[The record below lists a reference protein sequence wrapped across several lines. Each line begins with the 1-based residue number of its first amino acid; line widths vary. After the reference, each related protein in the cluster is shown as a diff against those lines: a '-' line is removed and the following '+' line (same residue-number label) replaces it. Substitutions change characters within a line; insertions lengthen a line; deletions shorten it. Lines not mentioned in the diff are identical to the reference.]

1 MITKKRIQTPEFIKT
16 RAKGKERVGKEGEK
30 GKNKKTSQKE
40 RLQFDDAKKIPWL
53 PQRTVELTA
62 KASRTSSMIG
72 SACCL

>member
-30 GKNKKTSQKE
+30 EKNKKTSQKE

-53 PQRTVELTA
+53 PQ
-62 KASRTSSMIG
+62 
-72 SACCL
+72 